1 MATASLYL
9 TAPQS
14 VYGRMENV
22 QVQEINMPSEL
33 LKLFQGLL
41 VSREKRQVTNW
52 SIKVGLGFVDKLRG
66 KSLKFWIHRI
76 PR

>member
-9 TAPQS
+9 TAPQL

-41 VSREKRQVTNW
+41 VSREKRQVTN
-52 SIKVGLGFVDKLRG
+52 
-66 KSLKFWIHRI
+66 
-76 PR
+76 